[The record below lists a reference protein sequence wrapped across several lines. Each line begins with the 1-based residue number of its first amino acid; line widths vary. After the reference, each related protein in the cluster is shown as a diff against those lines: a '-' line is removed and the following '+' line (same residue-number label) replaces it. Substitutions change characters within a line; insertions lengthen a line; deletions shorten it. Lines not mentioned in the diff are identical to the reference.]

1 MGFGARLK
9 EILAQ
14 KGKSIIWLSEQT
26 GIPRN
31 SLYTITKRDNTTPR
45 LETIKKIAQ
54 ALDVPITFLILEDNV
69 LNEYIDEQANSH
81 YTNHISNINSS
92 NNVVQGSGFVTVN
105 DSSNNKSKDL
115 TKEETE
121 ILNIYR
127 SLNIRDKARFLNMI
141 LEIDEKKT
149 N

>member
-45 LETIKKIAQ
+45 LETIKKMHKLIKTQ
-54 ALDVPITFLILEDNV
+54 TF
-69 LNEYIDEQANSH
+69 SM
-81 YTNHISNINSS
+81 
-92 NNVVQGSGFVTVN
+92 
-105 DSSNNKSKDL
+105 
-115 TKEETE
+115 TKRQQMSFYHT
-121 ILNIYR
+121 
-127 SLNIRDKARFLNMI
+127 
-141 LEIDEKKT
+141 
-149 N
+149 

>member
-9 EILAQ
+9 EILEQRQ
-14 KGKSIIWLSEQT
+14 KTIAWLSEQT
-26 GIPRN
+26 GISKN

-45 LETIKKIAQ
+45 LEAIKKIAK
-54 ALDVPITFLILEDNV
+54 ALDVPIAFLMLEDDV
-69 LNEYIDEQANSH
+69 LNEYIDEQTSSH

-92 NNVVQGSGFVTVN
+92 NVVQGSSSVTVN
-105 DSSNNKSKDL
+105 NNTNNSNQINLS
-115 TKEETE
+115 KEETE

-141 LEIDEKKT
+141 LEIDERK